1 MSCGEMRVRLHAY
14 VDGEL
19 TVSEIAEV
27 DGHCMECAQCVALVS
42 AEREF
47 RQLLRRQPRET
58 APAELR
64 ARIRPRVRREAA
76 ITKGRRWLPLP
87 TLAVAAAIV
96 AALLLPART
105 PPSLVADLVDKHIAY
120 AQIEHPAELA
130 SSDPSEVA
138 QWFQS
143 RASMR
148 VTVPDYSLSGIRLAG
163 ARLAEAH
170 EQKAAYLLY
179 EKGRTLLSVFM
190 VPAFSPTST
199 ASTEETLPGRRV
211 SYRGDD
217 YVTYERKGF
226 RTVSWTDGQ
235 AVYGLVSM
243 LDYDA
248 LLECADRLRDERTR
262 QTRL

>member
-1 MSCGEMRVRLHAY
+1 MNCSEVRTRLSAY

-27 DGHCMECAQCVALVS
+27 EGHCVECRQCAALVG

-47 RQLLRRQPRET
+47 RQLLRRQPREA

-64 ARIRPRVRREAA
+64 AQIRRRIRREAA
-76 ITKGRRWLPLP
+76 IATGRRWLPLSAI
-87 TLAVAAAIV
+87 AVAAAILV
-96 AALLLPART
+96 VVLLPART
-105 PPSLVADLVDKHIAY
+105 PPPLMADLVDKHIAY
-120 AQIEHPAELA
+120 AQIERPAEFA
-130 SSDPSEVA
+130 SADPREIA
-138 QWFQS
+138 EWFRE
-143 RASMR
+143 RAGLR
-148 VTVPDYSLSGIRLAG
+148 VTVPDYSPSGIRLAG

-170 EQKAAYLLY
+170 ERKAAYLLY

-190 VPAFSPTST
+190 IPVPTS
-199 ASTEETLPGRRV
+199 EGTLPGDRV
-211 SYRGDD
+211 RYRGHE

-243 LDYDA
+243 LYYDA
-248 LLECADRLRDERTR
+248 LLECADRLREERAR